1 MTPPLQ
7 ILYLEDDP
15 MDAELVHQALETEGI
30 ICHIAR
36 VETQADFIASLEQD
50 DFDLILADYALPS
63 YDGLSALKIAQQR
76 WPHVP
81 FIFVSGTLGE
91 EVAVEALKIGATDY
105 VRKTLLSRIVPS
117 VQRALREARE
127 RMELSRAAVALRRSE
142 AYLAE
147 AQRLSHTG
155 SFGWNLSSGE
165 IYWSDE
171 TYRMVGIER
180 STKPTFELVYQRI
193 HPDDRA
199 FVQQILDCAF
209 RHGTTVDFEHRF
221 LMPDGSV
228 KYVRVLAKAV
238 RDESGNLEY
247 IGAAMDLTAQKGA
260 QAKHERLQERLR
272 QAEKME
278 AVGRLAGGIAHD
290 FNGVLAGV
298 YAYGEMLVEETPAGS
313 PLKRYAQNVLTAAS
327 RGRELVEQILTY
339 GRSQNGGRGPVD
351 IAHVVAET
359 LELVHGSLPAGI
371 RLGANTSESPL
382 VVTGDATRL
391 HQVVMNLCSN
401 AIHAMSGGGSLHVSL
416 EAADFSNERAL
427 SHGTLWPG
435 RYACLAVKDSGS
447 GIDEATLSRIFEPF
461 FTTKKAGQGT
471 GLGLS
476 LVYAIV
482 TDSGGAIDVKSA
494 PEQGSTFTV
503 YLPHS
508 PDTLITL
515 EAAAPAAHRGHGE
528 RVLLIDDEEPVLA
541 ATAEV
546 LSRLGYEAV
555 SFSDS
560 HAALA
565 AFQAAPERFDVVV
578 TDEAMPGLTGTG
590 LARMLR
596 CHRPDLPIVLLSG
609 YSGALQTQQA
619 LAAGVRELLTK
630 PIRSQEM
637 ATTLARVLPARQE
650 NP

>member
-1 MTPPLQ
+1 MTPPLK

-15 MDAELVHQALETEGI
+15 IDAELVHQALETEGI
-30 ICHIAR
+30 ICHIKR

-50 DFDLILADYALPS
+50 GFDLILADYALPS

-105 VRKTLLSRIVPS
+105 VRKTLLSRIAPS

-171 TYRMVGIER
+171 TYRIVGIER
-180 STKPTFELVYQRI
+180 STRPTLELVYQRI

-209 RHGTTVDFEHRF
+209 RDGTAVDFEHRF

-260 QAKHERLQERLR
+260 QAEHERLQERLR
-272 QAEKME
+272 QAEKMQ
-278 AVGRLAGGIAHD
+278 AVGRLAGDIAHD

-339 GRSQNGGRGPVD
+339 SRSQNGKRAPVD

-359 LELVHGSLPAGI
+359 LELVHGSLPVGI

-416 EAADFSNERAL
+416 EAADFSTERAL

-494 PEQGSTFTV
+494 PEHGSTFTV

-590 LARMLR
+590 LARVLR
-596 CHRPDLPIVLLSG
+596 NHRPDLPIVLVSG
-609 YSGALQTQQA
+609 YIGAIQTQQA
-619 LAAGVRELLTK
+619 FAAGVSELLSK
-630 PIRSQEM
+630 PIQSHQI